1 MCYNTQNQGVK
12 KVAKNTGENKRIA
25 VKWIR
30 DRAKAAYT
38 KQDCCYVCGTQQDLE
53 LHHVYSITRLLE
65 RWAHHNGIQV
75 DTDEQVLEIRDRFIA
90 EHHREIYEL
99 VYTLCNKHHVQLHGV
114 YGKKPQFG
122 TETKQSVWIE
132 RQKAKYSNT
141 AAAFEDAVQGAG
153 GFSKFY

>member
-1 MCYNTQNQGVK
+1 M
-12 KVAKNTGENKRIA
+12 AKNTGENKRIA

-30 DRAKAAYT
+30 DKAKHAYE
-38 KQDCCYVCGTQQDLE
+38 KQATCYICGTVEDLE

-65 RWAHHNGIQV
+65 QWAHRMGYDVSTDQGILAV
-75 DTDEQVLEIRDRFIA
+75 RDEFIA

-122 TETKQSVWIE
+122 TETKQSAWIE
-132 RQKAKYSNT
+132 RQKAKYLGGEGFQEAKKLS
-141 AAAFEDAVQGAG
+141 G

>member
-1 MCYNTQNQGVK
+1 M
-12 KVAKNTGENKRIA
+12 AKNTGENKRIA

-30 DRAKAAYT
+30 DRAKSAYEKLDT
-38 KQDCCYVCGTQQDLE
+38 CYICGTTHDLE

-65 RWAHHNGIQV
+65 RWSEQKGYDVSTDDGILAV
-75 DTDEQVLEIRDRFIA
+75 RDEFIA
-90 EHHREIYEL
+90 DHHREIYEL

-122 TETKQSVWIE
+122 TEQKQSNWIE
-132 RQKAKYSNT
+132 RQKLKYQNGEG
-141 AAAFEDAVQGAG
+141 FREAVKATG

>member
-1 MCYNTQNQGVK
+1 M
-12 KVAKNTGENKRIA
+12 AKNTGESGRARIA

-30 DRAKAAYT
+30 DKAKSAYT
-38 KQDCCYVCGTQQDLE
+38 KQNVCYICGCMEDLE

-65 RWAHHNGIQV
+65 RWSEQKGYDTSTDQGILAV
-75 DTDEQVLEIRDRFIA
+75 RDEFIA
-90 EHHREIYEL
+90 EHQREIYEL

-122 TETKQSVWIE
+122 TETKQSNWIE
-132 RQKAKYSNT
+132 KQKAKFLSGDG
-141 AAAFEDAVQGAG
+141 FKEAVKASG